1 MLWAPVRLRHH
12 RSVAAPIHLI
22 PSFLQWC
29 LEAYAQK
36 CQGKQ
41 LPLGWCLNNLRKQKV
56 GKEVKGKGSFVY
68 SSKKY
73 LLSTSYVPGPGLL
86 SLCWTGKEAESE
98 GIRSTVEKER
108 VNIREISV
116 SLKNEGSCQLGKRI
130 SYKNGF
136 IKTLRIL
143 WQRHLW

>member
-1 MLWAPVRLRHH
+1 M
-12 RSVAAPIHLI
+12 
-22 PSFLQWC
+22 
-29 LEAYAQK
+29 
-36 CQGKQ
+36 
-41 LPLGWCLNNLRKQKV
+41 

-136 IKTLRIL
+136 IKKLRIL
-143 WQRHLW
+143 